1 VLSPRQEDLLDRVI
15 QTYLDTGA
23 PVGSKA
29 LASGLPWGPSTI
41 RHELSML
48 EEHGLL
54 DHPHTSAG
62 RVPTDAGYRFF
73 VDKLLPQRRPTP
85 NELEL
90 SLVRREIDEAMR
102 VTSEA
107 LSELTSMLAVVT
119 APPLETAKIRH
130 VEVLLLQPRVLMV
143 VVITSTGSVAKRV
156 FASPQPIDTGLAS
169 WAAAYLNE
177 RLVGLGVGA
186 RMLQSRIFDPE
197 LGPVEQT
204 FLETIAPAF
213 TELEDDDA
221 SSLFLDGTAR
231 LLSEDSLHDVTDLN
245 AVMELLERRVT
256 LLGVLRDALG
266 SRDTYVSI
274 GSENEPPAM
283 RSLAVVAQSYGLASR
298 SLGAVSVIG
307 PVRMDYEL
315 AIGAVRA
322 AAGQLSRFVED
333 VYEVG

>member
-29 LASGLPWGPSTI
+29 LATGLPWGPSTI

-48 EEHGLL
+48 EEQGLL

-73 VDKLLPQRRPTP
+73 VDKLLPQHRPTP
-85 NELEL
+85 NEFEL

-119 APPLETAKIRH
+119 APPLETATIRH

-197 LGPVEQT
+197 LGPVEET
-204 FLETIAPAF
+204 FLETIA
-213 TELEDDDA
+213 
-221 SSLFLDGTAR
+221 
-231 LLSEDSLHDVTDLN
+231 HDVTDLN

-274 GSENEPPAM
+274 GSENEPPAL

-298 SLGAVSVIG
+298 SLGTVSVIG